1 MIDVE
6 RAGSYMPQPGGH
18 SAFMP
23 NPLPPNPVLNIDD
36 QLQASLSLADR
47 HLGRLDGSIQTL
59 PNSDLFVF
67 MYVRKEAV
75 LSSQIE
81 GTQSSLNDVLEAEA
95 EILNPGRPRDVD
107 EVLNY
112 VRAMNHGLARLD
124 ELPLSVRLIREI
136 HDVLMWGVRGGQR
149 DPGELR
155 RIQNWIGPE
164 GCTVTDATFVPPPP
178 QSVADCLAELE
189 RFLHADKLPV
199 LIAVGL
205 AHAQFETIHP
215 FLDGNG
221 RMGRL
226 LIALM
231 LCQREV
237 LQTPVLYLSHY
248 FKRHRQTYYEC
259 LQAIREEG
267 DWEGWLKFFLTGVSE
282 VAREAT
288 NTARAIVDLR
298 ESHRNLIM
306 EDFGR
311 VAANGLKVLEELY
324 SRPII
329 KVQDIVDL
337 TGVSFPAANNLM
349 GKFLEHKLLTE
360 ITGQT
365 RNRRFRYTSYI
376 DLFGS

>member
-1 MIDVE
+1 MVDAD

-18 SAFMP
+18 RAFMP
-23 NPLPPNPVLNIDD
+23 KPLPPAPLLNIDVE
-36 QLQASLSLADR
+36 LQACLSIADR
-47 HLGRLDGSIQTL
+47 FLGRLDGSIQTL

-95 EILNPGRPRDVD
+95 EILDPGRPGDVN

-112 VRAMNHGLARLD
+112 VRAMNHGLVRLN

-136 HDVLMWGVRGGQR
+136 HDVLMRGVRGGQR

-155 RIQNWIGPE
+155 QIQNWIGPN
-164 GCTVTDATFVPPPP
+164 GCTMMEATFVPPPP
-178 QSVADCLAELE
+178 QSVPNCLSELE
-189 RFLHADKLPV
+189 KFLHDDKLPI

-226 LIALM
+226 LIAFM

-248 FKRHRQTYYEC
+248 FKRNRQTYYER
-259 LQAIREEG
+259 LQAVRDDG
-267 DWEGWLKFFLTGVSE
+267 DWEGWLKFFLTGVTE

-288 NTARAIVDLR
+288 NTSRAIVDLR
-298 ESHRNLIM
+298 EKHRNLIT
-306 EDFGR
+306 ENFGR
-311 VAANGLKVLEELY
+311 VAANGLKVLEKLY
-324 SRPII
+324 ATPII
-329 KVQDIVDL
+329 KVQSIVDL

-349 GKFLEHKLLTE
+349 GKFLEHGLLHE

-365 RNRRFRYTSYI
+365 RNRLFRYTSYI
-376 DLFGS
+376 DLFSD